1 MLKSIKF
8 AVLGMLLMVLITP
21 PLLTQAF
28 AMGGGG
34 GGGAGSGAGAGAGAG
49 AAGGG
54 AGAGAGASGGGGM
67 GGGGMGGGG
76 YTGSGDPYAGAY
88 GSSYPS
94 RLNNELQ
101 IHKVPRSH
109 RHPRFLAQSAV
120 GDRSSR
126 VSALLSRLTAP

>member
-34 GGGAGSGAGAGAGAG
+34 GGGAGSGAGAGAGA
-49 AAGGG
+49 AG
-54 AGAGAGASGGGGM
+54 AGAGAGAS